1 VVEAVLAAV
10 VLSASAPF
18 IEAPLARLTETR
30 GRSEGLGEE
39 GTPLTTYQHVSVQRV
54 EVSDG
59 RTRVSVEVNSP
70 TSSAGTWPMRV
81 FIDNSLGLAGTVT
94 LSFRGNA
101 QGFHTVTRSVELQ
114 AGERRTVSIPVFAD
128 LRSGTLSASGAG
140 TRGGEAQVYFA
151 NTYGNNK
158 LVLSLGKPESY
169 ERFVGKSPD
178 YSGGSAV
185 QVLSVPPAEAPSELA
200 AYSGFDAVVLPEAG
214 LLETL
219 DEAQR
224 RALEA
229 YAATGGTLLL
239 QGPLRS
245 TKALPLYDE
254 HATGGAYGFGVV
266 QVHLE
271 GEKLRAA
278 RELIAVN
285 PRGPAPE
292 YERRYN
298 NARLEALLP
307 QATAP
312 LGRFLIIIGL
322 FTLAIGPG
330 SLFVA
335 RRRGPAMLLVTIPS
349 TAFVTCAVIIG
360 YSILADGFAVHSST
374 VSFTLLD
381 GLEHRAMTVGVTGY
395 YANLSPPRASFEA
408 NTVLV
413 PVHEQGREH
422 FAADLTW
429 KDGLTMGSDFIPS
442 RTYREW
448 GVLSLTPTR
457 ARVQVRRE
465 GGAPVFQNALG
476 HPVAR
481 VTVKLDGDLWA
492 AFGVVDGGQ
501 KALTL
506 VKPTATLFE
515 PSSQLTERFSPEM
528 MQLMQ
533 RPLDDGE
540 FMVLLSDPG
549 FVPSGN
555 LKTEAHDDQSW
566 VRGSVER

>member
-1 VVEAVLAAV
+1 MVEVVLAAL
-10 VLSASAPF
+10 VLTAPAPLV
-18 IEAPLARLTETR
+18 ERPLARLTENR
-30 GRSEGLGEE
+30 GRVELSDEAAAF
-39 GTPLTTYQHVSVQRV
+39 TSYQHVSVQRT

-59 RTRVSVEVNSP
+59 RTRVAVEVNSP
-70 TSSAGTWPMRV
+70 TSGAGMWPMRV
-81 FIDNSLGLAGTVT
+81 FIDNSMGPAGTV
-94 LSFRGNA
+94 LVSFRGNA
-101 QGFHTVTRSVELQ
+101 QGFHSVSRSIEVQ
-114 AGERRTVSIPVFAD
+114 AGERRTVSLPVFAE
-128 LRSGTLSASGAG
+128 LRSGTVSASGAG
-140 TRGGEAQVYFA
+140 TRGGEAPVYFA
-151 NTYGNNK
+151 NTTGNARLLLN
-158 LVLSLGKPESY
+158 LGKPEAW
-169 ERFVGKSPD
+169 ERFVGRPPD
-178 YSGGSAV
+178 YGVGGSV

-200 AYSGFDAVVLPEAG
+200 AYTGFDAVVLPEAG

-229 YAATGGTLLL
+229 YAATGGALLL

-245 TKALPLYDE
+245 TRALPLFDGQ
-254 HATGGAYGFGVV
+254 APGGAYGFGTV
-266 QVHLE
+266 QVHAE
-271 GEKLRAA
+271 GDKLRNP
-278 RELIAVN
+278 RDVIGVN

-312 LGRFLIIIGL
+312 LGRFLVIIGL

-330 SLFVA
+330 SLLVA

-349 TAFVTCAVIIG
+349 TAFVTCAAIIG
-360 YSILADGFAVHSST
+360 YSVLADGFAVHSST

-381 GLEHRAMTVGVTGY
+381 SNEHRAMTLGVTGY
-395 YANLSPPRASFEA
+395 YANLSPARAVFEA
-408 NTVLV
+408 NTVPV
-413 PVHEQGREH
+413 PVHEQAREH
-422 FAADLTW
+422 FAADLNW

-448 GVLSLTPTR
+448 GLLSVTPTR

-465 GGAPVFQNALG
+465 GEAPVFQNALG
-476 HPVAR
+476 HPVSR
-481 VTVKLDGDLWA
+481 VTVKLEGELWE

-501 KALTL
+501 KALTRNKL
-506 VKPTATLFE
+506 VTAFQPGT
-515 PSSQLTERFSPEM
+515 QVVERFSGQALQVMERE
-528 MQLMQ
+528 LAE
-533 RPLDDGE
+533 GE
-540 FMVLLSDPG
+540 FLALVSDAA
-549 FVPSGN
+549 FVPTGT